1 VFSSNVLEHILHV
14 DTFHAEL
21 RRVLKPG
28 GVGVHLMPTP
38 TWRVATLLAHYPHLC
53 RAAALAAFG
62 HTPQDTA
69 VEAARAARTG
79 KQWLTHALLASRHGE
94 LGNAISEIWLFSLRR
109 WRRSFEHGGW
119 QLAETRS
126 NGVFYTGY
134 TLLGNRLGFTAR
146 RLLSKVFGGSC
157 KVYVVR

>member
-1 VFSSNVLEHILHV
+1 
-14 DTFHAEL
+14 
-21 RRVLKPG
+21 
-28 GVGVHLMPTP
+28 MPTP

-53 RAAALAAFG
+53 RAAALTAFG
-62 HTPQDTA
+62 DAPQDDA

-79 KQWLTHALLASRHGE
+79 GQWLAHALLASRHGE
-94 LGNAISEIWLFSLRR
+94 LGNAISEIWLFSSRR
-109 WRRSFEHGGW
+109 WRHSFERGGW
-119 QLAETRS
+119 KIAETRS

-134 TLLGNRLGFTAR
+134 TLLGNRLGFAAR